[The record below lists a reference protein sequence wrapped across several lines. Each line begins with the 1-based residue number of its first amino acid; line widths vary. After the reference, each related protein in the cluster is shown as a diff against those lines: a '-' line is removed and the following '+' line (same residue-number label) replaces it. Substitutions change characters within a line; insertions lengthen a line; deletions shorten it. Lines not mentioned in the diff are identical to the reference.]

1 MLWTPAV
8 INHAWLW
15 SLRRQM
21 DGSVDKEANKE
32 WSDKNAACAM
42 SEGGSLAWALRI
54 RSLHGFP
61 LSPLRNASATTPGAI
76 AVTAAALCA
85 ASMAR
90 IVANSRRRA
99 AT

>member
-1 MLWTPAV
+1 M
-8 INHAWLW
+8 IKNH
-15 SLRRQM
+15 
-21 DGSVDKEANKE
+21 
-32 WSDKNAACAM
+32 SDDEEDIKTVGR
-42 SEGGSLAWALRI
+42 EGLIAWALRI

-61 LSPLRNASATTPGAI
+61 LSPLRSDTAATACI
-76 AVTAAALCA
+76 DAATAAALCA